1 VPCKC
6 LIHLTAPWYADC
18 DAAEFMTSPRQVLP
32 GSTYLV
38 TRRCSER
45 RFFLRPSARTNAI
58 FRYVLAVA
66 ASQHEI
72 DVHAYCVLSNHFHL
86 IVTDPHGRLPDF
98 HRVLDGLV
106 ARATNALLGRR
117 ESFWDPDSYNATR
130 LEDAESVFEKIAYVL
145 ANPVAA
151 GLVRRSA
158 DWPGLWSDPHLIDG
172 DPVCVERPAGF
183 FRTDGPMPAVAR
195 LCLRRPPGCEAS
207 DAFITRLLLQ
217 LHDDEDR
224 AALRVAGQG
233 RSFLGVAV
241 VLAQSPRARPAPV
254 DPRRRIRPRIATR
267 NVARRVAAL
276 RRLREF
282 AQDYRE
288 AFDAW
293 TGGVREV
300 LFPLGTWLMRVR
312 HAAPCAACG

>member
-1 VPCKC
+1 
-6 LIHLTAPWYADC
+6 
-18 DAAEFMTSPRQVLP
+18 MTLPRQVLP

-45 RFFLRPSARTNAI
+45 RFFLRPSAKTNAI

-66 ASQHEI
+66 ASQNEI
-72 DVHAYCVLSNHFHL
+72 EVHAYCVLSNHFHL
-86 IVTDPHGRLPDF
+86 IVTDPYGRLPDF

-130 LEDAESVFEKIAYVL
+130 LEDAEAVLEKMAYVL

-158 DWPGLWSDPHLIDG
+158 DWLGLWSDPRLVDG
-172 DPVCVERPAGF
+172 DPVVVERPDGF

-195 LCLRRPPGCEAS
+195 LCLKRPPGCEERE
-207 DAFITRLLLQ
+207 AFVTRILRRLR
-217 LHDDEDR
+217 DEEDS
-224 AALRVAGQG
+224 AATRVAGEG
-233 RSFLGVAV
+233 RSFLGVAWA
-241 VLAQSPRARPAPV
+241 LAQKPSARPAPE

-267 NVARRVAAL
+267 NLERRVAAL

-282 AQDYRE
+282 AQAYRE

-312 HAAPCAACG
+312 HAASCVACG